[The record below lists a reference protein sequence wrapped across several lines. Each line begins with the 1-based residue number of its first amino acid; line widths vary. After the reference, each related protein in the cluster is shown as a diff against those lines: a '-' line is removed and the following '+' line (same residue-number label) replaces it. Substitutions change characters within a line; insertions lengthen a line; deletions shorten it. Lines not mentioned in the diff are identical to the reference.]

1 MAIVISVG
9 VGFVVG
15 VVLTLLFR
23 VPVENKLKAEKAE
36 LEAKIKAKL

>member
-1 MAIVISVG
+1 MHVFIGVVI
-9 VGFVVG
+9 GFVVG

-23 VPVENKLKAEKAE
+23 VPVENKLRAEKDE

>member
-1 MAIVISVG
+1 MHVLDGVVI
-9 VGFVVG
+9 GFVAG

-23 VPVENKLKAEKAE
+23 VPVEYKLKAEKAA